1 MYLEDD
7 FETSL
12 HVVHAAFRYQSEEAR
27 GCEWVEII
35 TYVIKKN
42 VSEV

>member
-1 MYLEDD
+1 MNLEDD
-7 FETSL
+7 FEAFL
-12 HVVHAAFRYQSEEAR
+12 HIVHVAFRYQSEEAR
-27 GCEWVEII
+27 GCELVELL

>member
-1 MYLEDD
+1 MNLDDDLET
-7 FETSL
+7 FL
-12 HVVHAAFRYQSEEAR
+12 HIVHFAFRYQSEEAP